1 MHEKVWHQI
10 FEQTANALPGVIFF
24 LFVFLYI
31 AILSTFL
38 QTADISETLFTSL
51 FKFRYLL

>member
-1 MHEKVWHQI
+1 MHEKVWRQI
-10 FEQTANALPGVIFF
+10 FEQTANALPGVIS